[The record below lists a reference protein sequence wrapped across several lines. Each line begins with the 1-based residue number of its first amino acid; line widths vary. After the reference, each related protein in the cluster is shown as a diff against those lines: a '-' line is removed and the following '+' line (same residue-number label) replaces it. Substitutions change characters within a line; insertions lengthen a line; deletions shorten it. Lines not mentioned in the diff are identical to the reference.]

1 MNRKIVISGWYGE
14 KNLGDEIIL
23 ESMVTSLK
31 RSILNIDITVLS
43 FDPLYT
49 QESQNVKA
57 VKHFPY
63 TFKSLVGRFV
73 KGGPVSIIQTY
84 QAVKDADLILI
95 GGGGFLSDWN
105 PRAIKPWLLQIYF
118 YKKILKKKVMLYG
131 IGAGPFIHDK
141 YKNKVRKALELV
153 DIVTVRD
160 IESYKQL
167 EKCGVTK
174 QIVTADPVV
183 DFDFKDDNDTVI
195 KRGKKKTRIGLS
207 IAPLFMNRLWK
218 NHESKYNH
226 YLNAFVELI
235 NKINKD
241 HKNEVELI
249 FIPMQDNYDIKFNQ
263 EIIEKVEFKD
273 NIFIFQEGLSNYD
286 KIREL
291 KKLDLLIGMRLHS
304 IIISSIFGVPPLGVI
319 YHHKVH
325 QYLQNINMDTLAVEV
340 GDGCNWKDCDINSDD
355 MYSKFLTIYNNLQK
369 YREIVYKSVCKL
381 KEKNKINIEKA
392 ISLLD

>member
-1 MNRKIVISGWYGE
+1 MNKKIVISGWYGE

-23 ESMVTSLK
+23 ESMVASLK
-31 RSILNIDITVLS
+31 REIPNIDITVLS

-49 QESQNVKA
+49 QKTQNVKA

-63 TFKSLVGRFV
+63 TFKSLLGRFV
-73 KGGPVSIIQTY
+73 KGNPMSIIQTY
-84 QAVKDADLILI
+84 QSVKNADLILI

-105 PRAIKPWLLQIYF
+105 PKAIKPWLLQIYF
-118 YKKILKKKVMLYG
+118 YKQILKKKVMLYG

-141 YKNKVRKALELV
+141 YKNKVKKALELV
-153 DIVTVRD
+153 DIVTIRD

-167 EKCGVTK
+167 EKCGITK

-183 DFDFKDDNDTVI
+183 DFVFKDDKDQTI
-195 KRGKKKTRIGLS
+195 KKNKKVRVGLS
-207 IAPLFMNRLWK
+207 IAPLFMNRLWE
-218 NHESKYNH
+218 NHEIKYNN
-226 YLNAFVELI
+226 YLNAFVKLI
-235 NKINKD
+235 NKINKE
-241 HKNEVELI
+241 HKNELEII

-263 EIIEKVEFKD
+263 EIISKVEFKD
-273 NIFIFQEGLSNYD
+273 NIILQEGLSNKE

-291 KKLDLLIGMRLHS
+291 KRLDLLIGMRLHS

-340 GDGCNWKDCDINSDD
+340 GDGGNWKDCDINPDD
-355 MYSKFLTIYNNLQK
+355 MYIKFLTIYKNLQIYK
-369 YREIVYKSVCKL
+369 EIVNKSVSKL
-381 KEKNKINIEKA
+381 KEKNKINIEKV